1 MGYLTIS
8 NIDGTDTKLIAHVLF
23 TYFYSF
29 VSYFIIWFYYR
40 KYTDLRKKYLNKN
53 EVKGYSIILRNLP
66 TRLRDNQSLRQWF
79 EDHFDGVK
87 VISVRL
93 VWNDK
98 KLRYLLSFACA
109 VMRVRWCVCVW

>member
-1 MGYLTIS
+1 
-8 NIDGTDTKLIAHVLF
+8 VLF

-98 KLRYLLSFACA
+98 KLRYLLPIRVCA
-109 VMRVRWCVCVW
+109 CVCVRAVVRVRVRVRVVID

>member
-98 KLRYLLSFACA
+98 KLRYLPFTCACA
-109 VMRVRWCVCVW
+109 CGH